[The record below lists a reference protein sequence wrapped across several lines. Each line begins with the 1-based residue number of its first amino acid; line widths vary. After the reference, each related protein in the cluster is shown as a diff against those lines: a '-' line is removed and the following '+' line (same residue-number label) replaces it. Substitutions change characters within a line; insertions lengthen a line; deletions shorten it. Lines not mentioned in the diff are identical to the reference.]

1 MKKMK
6 KFLAL
11 LLALMM
17 CVSLLLTGCSGGQ
30 DNAPNGGNDA
40 QNGNAADGGQGD
52 SGDAG
57 QAAGDLRVAFVID
70 GSGTDGSWCQAN
82 YDAAVA
88 TKNALGL
95 DDEHCVIMENI
106 DAYSADAESVF
117 DMLCQDG
124 YNLIFGCTS
133 GYTSAISAVAARYP
147 DVYFAQ
153 FEGGTSDNVMAYSCA
168 DYNAIFL
175 CGYAVA
181 KMSESPDL
189 GFIACQPQASVIR
202 ALNSFAAG
210 ARYAK
215 EDATVKVMWINSW
228 YDPAKEKEATNTL
241 IGEGFTGIG
250 FYGGTQAVAAACQ
263 EAGVYTNGFNVD
275 MIESGPDAV
284 LTSFVWKWE
293 TVFTQIINMVA
304 EGKWSNET
312 MFPGFTDGACGI
324 TDFNA
329 AVMPADLIAE
339 CEAVRDQVLNGE
351 IEAFAAPVYDNT
363 GACVLPEGEEF
374 TMDDYI
380 NMTFLLDNVIGS
392 RPE

>member
-1 MKKMK
+1 MKRMKK
-6 KFLAL
+6 
-11 LLALMM
+11 LLAFALA
-17 CVSLLLTGCSGGQ
+17 VSMSACLLLTGCSDKQETSTSTSGSSTET
-30 DNAPNGGNDA
+30 A
-40 QNGNAADGGQGD
+40 QTNEAANEASSMD
-52 SGDAG
+52 
-57 QAAGDLRVAFVID
+57 DLRVAFVID

-117 DMLCQDG
+117 DMLCQNG

-133 GYTSAISAVAARYP
+133 GYTSAITAVAARHP
-147 DVYFAQ
+147 EVYFAQ

-168 DYNAIFL
+168 DYNTIFL

-181 KMSESPDL
+181 RMSESPDL

-210 ARYAK
+210 ARYAN
-215 EDATVKVMWINSW
+215 EDATVKVLWINSW

-241 IGEGFTGIG
+241 IDEGYTGIG
-250 FYGGTQAVAAACQ
+250 FYGGTQSVAAACQ

-275 MIESGPDAV
+275 MIESGPNAV
-284 LTSFVWKWE
+284 LTSFVWQWQ
-293 TVFTQIINMVA
+293 TVFTQVINMVA

-312 MFPGFTDGACGI
+312 LFPGIADGACDI
-324 TDFNA
+324 TDFNTS
-329 AVMPADLIAE
+329 VMPADVVAD
-339 CEAVRDQVLNGE
+339 CEAVRDQVINGE
-351 IEAFAAPVYDNT
+351 IEAFAAPVYDNA
-363 GACVLPEGEEF
+363 GNCVLAEGQEF

-380 NMTFLLDNVIGS
+380 NMTFLLDNVIGTL
-392 RPE
+392 PE